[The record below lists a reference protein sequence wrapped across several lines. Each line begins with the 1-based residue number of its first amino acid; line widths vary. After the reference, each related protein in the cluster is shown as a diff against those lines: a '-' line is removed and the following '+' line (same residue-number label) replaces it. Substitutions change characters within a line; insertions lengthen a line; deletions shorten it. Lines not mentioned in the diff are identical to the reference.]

1 MADTTERAAPIADR
15 RELVAWLEAG
25 CKPPE
30 AWRIGTEHEKIG
42 YRRDDL
48 APLAYE
54 GERGIRAIFD
64 RLMRLGWAP
73 VREGGNP
80 IALTRGAQSI
90 TLEPGG
96 QFELSGAPLE
106 TLHQTCDEVNG
117 HLDQLRPVGEE
128 LGIGFLGIG
137 MQPKWRRADIPVM
150 PKARYD
156 IMRAYMPRKGALGL
170 DMMLRTCTVQTN
182 LDFKSEA
189 DMVRKFRV
197 GLALQPVATALFAN
211 SPFVDGKPS
220 GFLST
225 RTHVWSDTDPDRCGV
240 PAFVFDD
247 GMGFETWA
255 DYALDVPMY
264 FVNRDGRYIDT
275 AGRSFRDFLA
285 GALPEL
291 PGERPTLAD
300 WESHL
305 TTIFTEVRLKRFLEM
320 RGADGGP
327 WHMLCALPA
336 FWVGLLYDDE
346 ALSAAAALVAGWT
359 GEDVARL
366 RADAARRGLEAAHDG
381 RSIRD
386 IAREALALARGG
398 LKRRARLDP
407 GGADETGFLNLLD
420 SVVDSGRCPARAML
434 DAWRDEWGETV
445 DPVFEAFA
453 Y

>member
-64 RLMRLGWAP
+64 HLMQLGWAP

-182 LDFKSEA
+182 LDFESEA

-247 GMGFETWA
+247 GMGFEAWA

-264 FVNRDGRYIDT
+264 FVNRGGRYIDT

-359 GEDVARL
+359 GGGRGP
-366 RADAARRGLEAAHDG
+366 AARGRGAA
-381 RSIRD
+381 R
-386 IAREALALARGG
+386 
-398 LKRRARLDP
+398 P
-407 GGADETGFLNLLD
+407 GGGA
-420 SVVDSGRCPARAML
+420 
-434 DAWRDEWGETV
+434 
-445 DPVFEAFA
+445 
-453 Y
+453 